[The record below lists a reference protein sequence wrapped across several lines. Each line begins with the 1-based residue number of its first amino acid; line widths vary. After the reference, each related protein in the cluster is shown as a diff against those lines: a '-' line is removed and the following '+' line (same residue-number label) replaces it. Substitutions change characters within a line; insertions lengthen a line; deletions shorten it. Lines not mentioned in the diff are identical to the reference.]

1 MRTYQVQSRSGMLV
15 KIIQAGNPDMAVV
28 KWLQELCPITRSA
41 ADIAA
46 HMPTYQVH
54 DDGIHISVD

>member
-15 KIIQAGNPDMAVV
+15 KIIQARTPHMAVL
-28 KWLQELCPITRSA
+28 KWLHEMCPTRSA

-54 DDGIHISVD
+54 DDEIHISVD

>member
-1 MRTYQVQSRSGMLV
+1 MTYQVQSRAGMMV
-15 KIIQAGNPDMAVV
+15 QIVEAATPHMAVI
-28 KWLQELCPITRSA
+28 KWLHGLCPITRSE

-46 HMPTYQVH
+46 HMPVYHVH